1 MKEDIT
7 MSKKEVLQIEVFEK
21 LVRKE
26 IKQKT
31 VANLLELSIRQVQR
45 KIHNFKLHGAE
56 SLIHKSRGKTSN
68 NKIPQEKLD
77 RAMELIKEKYYDFA
91 PTLASEKLL
100 ENHKIKLS
108 VEKLRQEMIE
118 VGIWKPKRKKK
129 AQVHQL
135 RERRACFGELV
146 QLDGSPHDWF
156 EGRAPR
162 CNLNVA
168 IDDATGK
175 STLKFSQVETTQDYF
190 KLVEKYFFRCGLP
203 IALYVDKH
211 SIFRVNTPTNL
222 DLNKPSKNESEG
234 LTQFGRAMKELGV
247 ELIFANTAQAK
258 GRVEKVNRTLQDRLV
273 KEMRI
278 NHITGIEEANQFL
291 PKFINKFN
299 HRFSVKPR
307 SGVDMH
313 RKLDK
318 RIDLTK
324 ILCTKETRVISKN
337 LTFQYNNTIFQIK
350 TKRSAYTLRKTTIT
364 LCERYDGTI
373 KVLDSRDKL
382 LEYTTIKKL
391 PNTRA
396 TNGKLLNH
404 KLDAILVAQA
414 QTNYQK
420 RNPWESNLDELTT
433 DNYYYKPNGAV

>member
-1 MKEDIT
+1 

-175 STLKFSQVETTQDYF
+175 STFKFSQVETTQDYF
-190 KLVEKYFFRCGLP
+190 KLVEKYFLRCGLP

-211 SIFRVNTPTNL
+211 NIFRVNTPTNL

-247 ELIFANTAQAK
+247 ALIFANTPQAK

-278 NHITGIEEANQFL
+278 NHITSIEEANQFL

-373 KVLDSRDKL
+373 KVFDSRDKL

-420 RNPWESNLDELTT
+420 RNPWESNFDELTT

>member
-175 STLKFSQVETTQDYF
+175 STFKFSQVETTQDYF
-190 KLVEKYFFRCGLP
+190 KLVEKYFLRCGLP

-211 SIFRVNTPTNL
+211 NIFRVNTPTNL

-247 ELIFANTAQAK
+247 ALIFANTPQAK

-278 NHITGIEEANQFL
+278 NHITSIEEANQFL

-373 KVLDSRDKL
+373 KVFDSRDKL

-420 RNPWESNLDELTT
+420 RNPWESNFDELTT